1 MISSFLTDPAFLED
15 IVRILFV
22 FVLITAAFTLSTRN
36 IASLLTVYTVQSL
49 LLVLI
54 AVFLYLIEGSQTLL
68 AIAAL
73 TLVSKV
79 LLIPLFINLVGEKI
93 KISRDMKFNYL
104 EPTASL
110 LVSMALILLAYVFL
124 SGFFNEFVLGKL
136 FFIGAVIGL
145 SLTLMGML
153 VIFSRRKVITKV
165 IGYLTMENGVLLFG
179 IFVADL
185 PFIIEI
191 LIVIDL
197 MILVLLTTILA
208 VGLDSTIEEYHK
220 RLQILKIWS
229 GREHQ

>member
-1 MISSFLTDPAFLED
+1 MIASFLADQALLED

-22 FVLITAAFTLSTRN
+22 FVLITAAFILSTRN
-36 IASLLTVYTVQSL
+36 IASLLTVYAVQSFL
-49 LLVLI
+49 LTLI
-54 AVFLYLIEGSQTLL
+54 AASLYLIEGSEKLL
-68 AIAAL
+68 AMAAL

-79 LLIPLFINLVGEKI
+79 LLIPLFINAIGEKI
-93 KISRDMKFNYL
+93 KISRDLEFNYL

-110 LVSMALILLAYVFL
+110 LVSMGLIMLSYVFL
-124 SGFFNEFVLGKL
+124 SGFFDEYVLGKL

-153 VIFSRRKVITKV
+153 VIFSRKKVMTKV

-185 PFIIEI
+185 PFVIEI

-208 VGLDSTIEEYHK
+208 IGLDSTKNEYHK
-220 RLQILKIWS
+220 RLQTLKIWS
-229 GREHQ
+229 GREE

>member
-1 MISSFLTDPAFLED
+1 MISSFLADQAFLED
-15 IVRILFV
+15 LIRILFV

-36 IASLLTVYTVQSL
+36 IASLLTVYGIQSI

-54 AVFLYLIEGSQTLL
+54 ASFLYLIEGKQTLL

-73 TLVSKV
+73 TLVTKV
-79 LLIPLFINLVGEKI
+79 LLIPIFINRIGEKI
-93 KISRDMKFNYL
+93 KISRDLKFSYL

-110 LVSMALILLAYVFL
+110 LVSMGLILLAYVFL
-124 SGFFNEFVLGKL
+124 SGFFNEYILGKL
-136 FFIGAVIGL
+136 FFVGAVIGL

-153 VIFSRRKVITKV
+153 VIFSRKKVITKV

-208 VGLDSTIEEYHK
+208 IGIDSTIEEYHQ
-220 RLQILKIWS
+220 RLQTLKIWS
-229 GREHQ
+229 GGEN

>member
-1 MISSFLTDPAFLED
+1 MISSFLADPAFLED
-15 IVRILFV
+15 MVRILFV

-36 IASLLTVYTVQSL
+36 IASLLTVYAVQSL

-54 AVFLYLIEGSQTLL
+54 ASSLYLIEGSRTLL
-68 AIAAL
+68 AIAGL

-79 LLIPLFINLVGEKI
+79 MLIPIFINLIGEKI
-93 KISRDMKFNYL
+93 KISRDLKFNYL

-110 LVSMALILLAYVFL
+110 LVSMGLILLAYVFL
-124 SGFFNEFVLGKL
+124 SGFFDEFILGKL
-136 FFIGAVIGL
+136 FFLGSVIGL

-153 VIFSRRKVITKV
+153 VIFSRKKVITKV

-208 VGLDSTIEEYHK
+208 IGLDSTKEEYHQ
-220 RLQILKIWS
+220 RLQTLKIWS
-229 GREHQ
+229 GGEDQ